1 MKKVSTMLLGV
12 LICLILVGCES
23 EEKKAAKEAFNAEVE
38 RIESEEIKL
47 DEEIKSTQD
56 YIAKGLTPLDETKIT
71 ELEEAI
77 RSAKES
83 KKDVPEMPEEES
95 EIRAVTENK
104 LKKIEY
110 TTVLSSIQ
118 EKKTNL
124 ENSVKQFKQL
134 TNPTSDFI
142 LERLKNV
149 TLITGMSAITEETDP
164 YGDLNKAK
172 SYTGMVFFTSSLVNQ
187 DEVYV
192 DETMS
197 KGDIYID
204 KGTAAGGAIEIY
216 TTVED
221 AKKRDDYLGS
231 FDGTVL
237 SSGKHTV
244 VGTVIVRT
252 SHLLPASKQDELERS
267 IVEVLIRLWSY
278 VKI

>member
-149 TLITGMSAITEETDP
+149 TLIIGMSAITEGTDP

-172 SYTGMVFFTSSLVNQ
+172 SYTGMVFFASSLVNQ

-267 IVEVLIRLWSY
+267 IVEVLIRLE
-278 VKI
+278 

>member
-12 LICLILVGCES
+12 LICLILVGCVS

-267 IVEVLIRLWSY
+267 IVEVLIRLE
-278 VKI
+278 

>member
-267 IVEVLIRLWSY
+267 IVEVLIRLE
-278 VKI
+278 

>member
-149 TLITGMSAITEETDP
+149 TLIIGMSAITEETDP

-172 SYTGMVFFTSSLVNQ
+172 SYTGMVFFASSLVNQ

-244 VGTVIVRT
+244 VGTVRVRT

-267 IVEVLIRLWSY
+267 IVEVLIRLE
-278 VKI
+278 

>member
-47 DEEIKSTQD
+47 DEEIKLTQD

-149 TLITGMSAITEETDP
+149 TLIIGMSAITEETDP

-172 SYTGMVFFTSSLVNQ
+172 SYTGMVFFASSLVNQ

-267 IVEVLIRLWSY
+267 IVEVLIRLE
-278 VKI
+278 

>member
-56 YIAKGLTPLDETKIT
+56 YITKGLTPLDETKIT

-267 IVEVLIRLWSY
+267 IVEVLIRLE
-278 VKI
+278 

>member
-124 ENSVKQFKQL
+124 NS
-134 TNPTSDFI
+134 
-142 LERLKNV
+142 
-149 TLITGMSAITEETDP
+149 
-164 YGDLNKAK
+164 
-172 SYTGMVFFTSSLVNQ
+172 
-187 DEVYV
+187 
-192 DETMS
+192 
-197 KGDIYID
+197 
-204 KGTAAGGAIEIY
+204 
-216 TTVED
+216 
-221 AKKRDDYLGS
+221 
-231 FDGTVL
+231 
-237 SSGKHTV
+237 
-244 VGTVIVRT
+244 
-252 SHLLPASKQDELERS
+252 
-267 IVEVLIRLWSY
+267 
-278 VKI
+278 

>member
-149 TLITGMSAITEETDP
+149 TLIIGMSAITEETDP

-172 SYTGMVFFTSSLVNQ
+172 SYTGMVFFASSLVNQ

-267 IVEVLIRLWSY
+267 IVEVLIRLE
-278 VKI
+278 

>member
-95 EIRAVTENK
+95 KIRAVTENK

-149 TLITGMSAITEETDP
+149 TLIIGMSAITEETDP

-172 SYTGMVFFTSSLVNQ
+172 SYTGMVFFASSLVNQ

-267 IVEVLIRLWSY
+267 IVEVLIRLE
-278 VKI
+278 

>member
-172 SYTGMVFFTSSLVNQ
+172 SYTGMVFFASSLVNQ

-267 IVEVLIRLWSY
+267 IVEVLIRLE
-278 VKI
+278 

>member
-23 EEKKAAKEAFNAEVE
+23 EEKKAAKEALNAEVE

-267 IVEVLIRLWSY
+267 IVEVLIRLE
-278 VKI
+278 

>member
-1 MKKVSTMLLGV
+1 MLLGV

-149 TLITGMSAITEETDP
+149 TLIIGMSAITEETDP

-172 SYTGMVFFTSSLVNQ
+172 SYTGMVFFASSLVNQ

-267 IVEVLIRLWSY
+267 IVEVLIRLE
-278 VKI
+278 

>member
-149 TLITGMSAITEETDP
+149 TLIIGMSAITEETDP

-267 IVEVLIRLWSY
+267 IVEVLIRLE
-278 VKI
+278 

>member
-1 MKKVSTMLLGV
+1 MKKISTMLLGV

-172 SYTGMVFFTSSLVNQ
+172 SYTGMVFFASSLVNQ

-267 IVEVLIRLWSY
+267 IVEVLIRLE
-278 VKI
+278 

>member
-12 LICLILVGCES
+12 LICLILAGCES

-267 IVEVLIRLWSY
+267 IVEVLIRLE
-278 VKI
+278 

>member
-149 TLITGMSAITEETDP
+149 TLIIGMSAITEETDP

-172 SYTGMVFFTSSLVNQ
+172 SYTGMVFFASSLVNQ
-187 DEVYV
+187 DEVYF

-267 IVEVLIRLWSY
+267 IVEVLIRLE
-278 VKI
+278 

>member
-47 DEEIKSTQD
+47 DEEIKLTQD

-149 TLITGMSAITEETDP
+149 TLIIGMSAITEETDP

-172 SYTGMVFFTSSLVNQ
+172 SYTGMVFFASSLINQ

-267 IVEVLIRLWSY
+267 IVEVLIRLE
-278 VKI
+278 

>member
-149 TLITGMSAITEETDP
+149 TLIIGMSAITEETDP

-172 SYTGMVFFTSSLVNQ
+172 SYTGMVFFASSLVNQ

-216 TTVED
+216 TTVEG

-267 IVEVLIRLWSY
+267 IVEVLIRLE
-278 VKI
+278 